1 MAGELNRGYHSP
13 EVIGCGSPTKEKKIM
28 NQVFDFSCPTC
39 VGHRLSL
46 EDLGGRTAY
55 VCSQCG
61 SNYPVIDGI
70 PRFVTSDDYV
80 GNFSFEW
87 NIHRQTQIDNE
98 HRKTS
103 EDAFLLRFGQLPEF
117 FKGKRV
123 LDVGV
128 GAGRYADVALRA
140 GAEVWGIDL
149 SFSVATAKENLARCG
164 DKIHLAQADLFN
176 PPFDPGSFDVIYSFG
191 VLHHTPDPKK
201 GFDGLVKLLK
211 PGGVICITTYPNYGM
226 YFTSKYAR
234 RLTTRLPPFVL
245 YPLTALFTLA
255 FYLPYKYLG
264 LRHGVMGRLLPI
276 SLSDSLKEAILDTYD
291 CYSPKYQFCFAVHEV
306 FEWFKQAGLDRID
319 ARPHPTT
326 VLGWKPVDAILNH

>member
-1 MAGELNRGYHSP
+1 M
-13 EVIGCGSPTKEKKIM
+13 KEI
-28 NQVFDFSCPTC
+28 FDFSCPTC
-39 VGHRLSL
+39 IGHHLSVA
-46 EDLGGRTAY
+46 DVADGKVYT
-55 VCSQCG
+55 CSKCG
-61 SNYPVIDGI
+61 SSYPIIDGI
-70 PRFVTSDDYV
+70 PRFVSSDHYV

-87 NIHRQTQIDNE
+87 NIHRQTQIDSE

-103 EDAFLLRFGQLPEF
+103 EDAFFLRFGQPLEF
-117 FKGKRV
+117 FKDKRV

-128 GAGRYADVALRA
+128 GAGRYADVALKA
-140 GAEVWGIDL
+140 GAEVWGIDM
-149 SFSVATAKENLARCG
+149 SFAVATAKENLVRYG
-164 DKIHLAQADLFN
+164 DKVHLAQADLFN
-176 PPFDPGSFDVIYSFG
+176 LPFAPESFDVIYSFG
-191 VLHHTPDPKK
+191 VLHHTPDPQK

-226 YFTSKYAR
+226 YFTSQYVRKLTAR
-234 RLTTRLPPFVL
+234 MPPKIL

-306 FEWFKQAGLDRID
+306 FAWFKENGLERID

-326 VLGWKPVDAILNH
+326 VLGWKPVDAVDLNR